1 MKLEHFT
8 VLLRIAMGWMFLWA
22 FLDKL
27 FGFGLATKAES
38 SWLSGGS
45 PTSGFLKFAT
55 SGPLKTTFESL
66 SGIVW
71 VDWLFMLGL
80 LFLGAALILG
90 IALRIAAFAG
100 SLLLLFMWLSLFPT
114 ENNPFL
120 DEHIIYILVL
130 WLLFLSNAGDF
141 WGLGK
146 WWGKTLLVKNYPV
159 LK

>member
-1 MKLEHFT
+1 MKEFHLA
-8 VLLRIAMGWMFLWA
+8 LLRISMGLIFLWA

-27 FGFGLATKAES
+27 LGLGFATKAES

-66 SGIVW
+66 SGAVW

-80 LFLGAALILG
+80 LFLGSSLILG
-90 IALRIAAFAG
+90 IGMRLASYGG
-100 SLLLLFMWLSLFPT
+100 SILLFLMWLALFPT
-114 ENNPFL
+114 ENNPFI
-120 DEHIIYILVL
+120 DEHLIYIMVLYVLVYTN
-130 WLLFLSNAGDF
+130 SGDY

-146 WWGKTLLVKNYPV
+146 WWAKTSLVKSFPI

>member
-8 VLLRIAMGWMFLWA
+8 ALLRIAMGWMFFWA

-27 FGFGLATKAES
+27 FGLGLATKAES
-38 SWLSGGS
+38 AWLSGGS
-45 PTSGFLKFAT
+45 PTADFLKFAT

-80 LFLGAALILG
+80 LFIGAALILG
-90 IALRIAAFAG
+90 IALRIVALAG
-100 SLLLLFMWLSLFPT
+100 LLLLLLMWLALLPV

-130 WLLFLSNAGDF
+130 WLLALSNAGDF
-141 WGLGK
+141 WGFGK
-146 WWGKTLLVKNYPV
+146 WWGRTNFVKRYSI

>member
-1 MKLEHFT
+1 MSKDLLLA
-8 VLLRIAMGWMFLWA
+8 LLRIAMGWMFFWA

-27 FGFGLATKAES
+27 FGLGFATKVES

-66 SGIVW
+66 SGAGW

-80 LFLGAALILG
+80 LFLGTALILG
-90 IALRIAAFAG
+90 IGLRIAALGG
-100 SLLLLFMWLSLFPT
+100 SLLLFLMWLSLFPT

-130 WLLFLSNAGDF
+130 WTLSFSNAGDL

-146 WWGKTLLVKNYPV
+146 WWGATLLVKNYPI

>member
-1 MKLEHFT
+1 MKIQYFLA
-8 VLLRIAMGWMFLWA
+8 VLRIAMGWMFFWA

-27 FGFGLATKAES
+27 LGLGFATTAES

-45 PTSGFLKFAT
+45 PTAGYLKFAT

-80 LFLGAALILG
+80 LFLGIALILG
-90 IALRIAAFAG
+90 IGLRIAALGG
-100 SLLLLFMWLSLFPT
+100 SILLFLMWLSLLPT
-114 ENNPFL
+114 ESNPFL
-120 DEHIIYILVL
+120 DEHIIYTLVL
-130 WLLFLSNAGDF
+130 WILSFSNSGDF

-146 WWGKTLLVKNYPV
+146 WWGKTVLVKRYTI

>member
-1 MKLEHFT
+1 
-8 VLLRIAMGWMFLWA
+8 MGWIFLWA

-27 FGFGLATKAES
+27 LGLGFATKAANA
-38 SWLSGGS
+38 WLSGGS

-66 SGIVW
+66 SGVVW
-71 VDWLFMLGL
+71 IDWLFMIGL
-80 LFLGAALILG
+80 LFLGIALVLG
-90 IALRIAAFAG
+90 IGLRIAALGG
-100 SLLLLFMWLSLFPT
+100 SFLLFLMWLALFPV

-120 DEHIIYILVL
+120 DEHIVYILVL
-130 WLLFLSNAGDF
+130 WVLSYSNAGDF

-146 WWGKTLLVKNYPV
+146 WWGKTPLVKQYPV